1 VLKNKLNSWM
11 VVMVCVLFLA
21 GCITTT
27 NLLRP
32 GNYGKEIVPH
42 DKTSLKA
49 VWAVDDKGKLKVSMK
64 LRLKGSLRVD
74 IPDFVE
80 VALVDRSGAVLS
92 AQKVAYYPR
101 TLTGRKLNKEAKFST
116 WFAEMPPGGT
126 SIRVRNVN

>member
-1 VLKNKLNSWM
+1 M

-21 GCITTT
+21 GCVTTK

-32 GNYGKEIVPH
+32 ENYGKEIVPH
-42 DKTSLKA
+42 NKTSLRA
-49 VWAVDDKGKLKVSMK
+49 VWAVEDKGKLKVSGR

-92 AQKVAYYPR
+92 AQKVTYYPR
-101 TLTGRKLNKEAKFST
+101 TLTGRKLNKEANFSA
-116 WFAEMPPGGT
+116 WFAEMPPEGT
-126 SIRVRNVN
+126 TIRVRNVN